1 MLPVLTDVLLK
12 NKDLFNRFDPGTFPF
27 LGRRVVEDILLKLS
41 CILQS
46 PSLSILSK
54 KLLQFLTYLA

>member
-46 PSLSILSK
+46 PACP
-54 KLLQFLTYLA
+54 FFPRNYFNF